1 MACSNTFD
9 TIKGCP
15 DATIS
20 WVDVLKVNDIVYTGD
35 DEGFSD
41 INNLNK
47 GNKIGEVNYMLAD
60 NACSNHKLRNGDAA
74 FLPIG
79 TEIYELA
86 GYNTDFRV
94 MANEKI
100 YQVNENKNAE
110 TISDLYDIEGKV
122 EKISLESTYD
132 GSHISDFNPK
142 QTEGF
147 IEDFLS
153 LEYVGFDKIYKEIK
167 NDSNTFLRIHLND
180 GSSFRVSYWLEANA
194 LNPGSFGTE
203 KMKGIV
209 LEQKAK
215 LE

>member
-1 MACSNTFD
+1 
-9 TIKGCP
+9 
-15 DATIS
+15 
-20 WVDVLKVNDIVYTGD
+20 
-35 DEGFSD
+35 
-41 INNLNK
+41 
-47 GNKIGEVNYMLAD
+47 MLAD